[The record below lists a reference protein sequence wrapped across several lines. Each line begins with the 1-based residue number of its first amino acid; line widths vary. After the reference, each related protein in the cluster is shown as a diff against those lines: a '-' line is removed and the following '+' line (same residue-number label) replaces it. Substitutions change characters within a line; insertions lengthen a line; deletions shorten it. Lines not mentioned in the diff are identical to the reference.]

1 MMENLHL
8 RDGAAGLF
16 LSAAAPSSRQSVS
29 IRPIRTGNQA
39 DAAAGEKK
47 NNAKIEHEAQC

>member
-29 IRPIRTGNQA
+29 IRPIQTVNQA
-39 DAAAGEKK
+39 DAAAGKK
-47 NNAKIEHEAQC
+47 KKMLK